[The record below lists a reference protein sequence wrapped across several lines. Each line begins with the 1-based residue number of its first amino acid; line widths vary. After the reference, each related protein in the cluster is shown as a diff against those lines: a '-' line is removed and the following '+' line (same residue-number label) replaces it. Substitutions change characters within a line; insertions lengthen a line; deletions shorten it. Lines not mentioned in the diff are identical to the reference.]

1 MAYVE
6 ERRGSVLGAATWM
19 VVLSILLFW
28 LPFIGPLIAG
38 FVGGRKAGGVGNAL
52 VAAALPAIALAVV
65 VFLLAT
71 LTGAP
76 VVGALAGVGLFLAI
90 VLHGGPLFLG
100 ALLGAVL

>member
-19 VVLSILLFW
+19 IVLSILLFW
-28 LPFIGPLIAG
+28 IPVVGPLIAG
-38 FVGGRKAGGVGNAL
+38 FVGGHKAGSVSNAL
-52 VAAALPAIALAVV
+52 VAAALPAIVLAVV

-76 VVGALAGVGLFLAI
+76 VVGALAGVGLLLGI
-90 VLHGGPLFLG
+90 VLHSGPLFLG